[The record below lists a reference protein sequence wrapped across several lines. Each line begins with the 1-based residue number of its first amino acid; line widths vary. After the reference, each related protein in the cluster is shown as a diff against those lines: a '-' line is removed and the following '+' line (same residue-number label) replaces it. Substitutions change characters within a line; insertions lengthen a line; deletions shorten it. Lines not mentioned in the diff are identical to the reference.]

1 MTILKDASATAIYGS
16 RASNGVIIITTK
28 TGKAGRPQVN
38 FAANFYVAHARNYLD
53 MMDGNEFP
61 QLHQRVLRRRQPQ
74 AAALGTANTDWQK
87 EALRTAFSQDHSLSV
102 GGTAGFLPYNVSVNT
117 PAPRVS

>member
-1 MTILKDASATAIYGS
+1 MTRFTVTGSGNPLALVNPENIETMTILKDASATAIYGS

-53 MMDGNEFP
+53 MMDGNEF
-61 QLHQRVLRRRQPQ
+61 RNFYAARFLR
-74 AAALGTANTDWQK
+74 
-87 EALRTAFSQDHSLSV
+87 
-102 GGTAGFLPYNVSVNT
+102 FLC
-117 PAPRVS
+117 